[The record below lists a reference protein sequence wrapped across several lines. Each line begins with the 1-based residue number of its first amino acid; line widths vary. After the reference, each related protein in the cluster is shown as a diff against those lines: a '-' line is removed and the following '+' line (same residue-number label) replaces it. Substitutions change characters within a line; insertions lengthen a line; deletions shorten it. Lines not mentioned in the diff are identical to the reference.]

1 VDLTGSIDRIAHD
14 TGFSGVVRVDRDGEV
29 ELAKA
34 YGDAHRALGVP
45 NTVETQFA
53 VASGNKTMTALAVI
67 SLIEDGVLDLATT
80 ARSIL
85 GPDLPLIADDVTVEA
100 LLAHRSGIGD
110 YLDEEDETVGLTDY
124 VLPVPV
130 HQLATTEQF
139 LAVLDG
145 HPTKF
150 PVGERFSYCN
160 GGFMVLAL
168 LAERASGTPFHDLVA
183 ERVCRPAGMGSSAFL
198 RSDELPGRA
207 AIGYLDT
214 EGLRSNIFHLPVRG
228 NGDGGM
234 YTTVGDVHAF
244 WDAFLGGRIVGPEW
258 VAGMIRPRS
267 DVPEEGMRYGLGVWL
282 HATTDAVILL
292 GADAGA
298 SFRTLHDPATRVT
311 YSVLSNTTSGAWPMV
326 RALDERLS
334 T

>member
-1 VDLTGSIDRIAHD
+1 VDLARSVDRIAHD
-14 TGFSGVVRVDRDGEV
+14 TDFSGVVRVDRDGAV
-29 ELAKA
+29 ELARA
-34 YGDAHRALGVP
+34 YGEAHRALGVP

-53 VASGNKTMTALAVI
+53 VASGNKTLTALAVI

-85 GPDLPLIADDVTVEA
+85 GPDLPLIADDVTVES
-100 LLAHRSGIGD
+100 LLANRSGIGD

-168 LAERASGTPFHDLVA
+168 LAERASGRPFHDLVA
-183 ERVCRPAGMGSSAFL
+183 ERVCRPAGMDRSAFL
-198 RSDELPGRA
+198 RSDELPGSA
-207 AIGYLDT
+207 AIGYLGT

-234 YTTVGDVHAF
+234 YTTVGDVHTF
-244 WDAFLGGRIVGPEW
+244 WDAFLGGRIVPTAW
-258 VAGMIRPRS
+258 VAEMIRPRS

-298 SFRTLHDPATRVT
+298 SFRTLHDPATRAT
-311 YSVLSNTTSGAWPMV
+311 YTVVSNTTSGAWPMV
-326 RALDERLS
+326 RALDDLLS

>member
-1 VDLTGSIDRIAHD
+1 MDLARSVDRIAHD
-14 TGFSGVVRVDRDGEV
+14 TDFSGVVRVDRDGAV
-29 ELAKA
+29 ELARA
-34 YGDAHRALGVP
+34 YGEAHRALGVP

-53 VASGNKTMTALAVI
+53 VASGNKTLTALAVI

-85 GPDLPLIADDVTVEA
+85 GPDLPLIADDVTVES
-100 LLAHRSGIGD
+100 LLANRSGIGD

-168 LAERASGTPFHDLVA
+168 LAERASGRPFHDLVA
-183 ERVCRPAGMGSSAFL
+183 ERVCRPAGMDRSAFL
-198 RSDELPGRA
+198 RSDELPGSA
-207 AIGYLDT
+207 AIGYLGT

-234 YTTVGDVHAF
+234 YTTVGDVHTF
-244 WDAFLGGRIVGPEW
+244 WDAFLGGRIVPTAW
-258 VAGMIRPRS
+258 VAEMIRPRS

-298 SFRTLHDPATRVT
+298 SFRTLHDPATRAT
-311 YSVLSNTTSGAWPMV
+311 YTVVSNTTSGAWPMV
-326 RALDERLS
+326 RALDDLLS